1 MRMDLWGREQ
11 LGPLWA
17 PKSRGPLRAPYPIHM
32 HDSVVRGPYLSCKLR
47 GFSSGYYHGDGL
59 LLLTDCCCLMS
70 DLSGIF
76 LIRRLLLSKFFISKP
91 PIYIYRDAFSTLNL
105 TLPCHSSSFL
115 SFVSFCL
122 TLFAFGPLQLP
133 THSLGSPQLLQNWIN
148 RGSQELSSVC
158 YSTLLVLLFFFDVA
172 LFYYFHFYSFLS
184 PPRFLIFSFLFFSIW
199 CALKYPKVEPL
210 ATNLKFLINKC
221 WIYVIIIDG

>member
-11 LGPLWA
+11 LGPVWA
-17 PKSRGPLRAPYPIHM
+17 PNSRGPLRTPYPIHM

-47 GFSSGYYHGDGL
+47 GFSSGYYHGYGL

-70 DLSGIF
+70 DLSEIF
-76 LIRRLLLSKFFISKP
+76 LIRRMLLWNFFISNLP
-91 PIYIYRDAFSTLNL
+91 PLPYIFIGMLFLLSNL

-148 RGSQELSSVC
+148 HGAQELSSVC
-158 YSTLLVLLFFFDVA
+158 YSTLLVLLPFSLFSLLFCSYFFLVFNLLFFFFPSQSTCLEVSKGRAVGD
-172 LFYYFHFYSFLS
+172 
-184 PPRFLIFSFLFFSIW
+184 
-199 CALKYPKVEPL
+199 
-210 ATNLKFLINKC
+210 
-221 WIYVIIIDG
+221 

>member
-11 LGPLWA
+11 LGPVWA
-17 PKSRGPLRAPYPIHM
+17 PNSRGPLRTPDPIHM

-47 GFSSGYYHGDGL
+47 GFSSGYYHGYGL

-70 DLSGIF
+70 DLSEIF
-76 LIRRLLLSKFFISKP
+76 LIRRMLLWNFFISNLP
-91 PIYIYRDAFSTLNL
+91 PPLPYIFIGMLFLLSNL

-148 RGSQELSSVC
+148 HGAQELSSVC
-158 YSTLLVLLFFFDVA
+158 YSTLLVLLPFSLFSLLFCSYFFLVFNL
-172 LFYYFHFYSFLS
+172 LF
-184 PPRFLIFSFLFFSIW
+184 FFSIS
-199 CALKYPKVEPL
+199 
-210 ATNLKFLINKC
+210 
-221 WIYVIIIDG
+221 IDVPWSI